1 MSLDK
6 KQLIKRR
13 RRWFQLRLRTLLVIF
28 TLASVTIGWV
38 VFELEQRRGEVLAIA
53 WAEANNCYCS
63 FSTPIEGRAEFRTR
77 VEGSRNWWESI
88 EDGLF
93 GDSVRSL

>member
-1 MSLDK
+1 MNWMKMSLDK

-53 WAEANNCYCS
+53 WAEAISQTLGIVFNEKN
-63 FSTPIEGRAEFRTR
+63 E
-77 VEGSRNWWESI
+77 V
-88 EDGLF
+88 
-93 GDSVRSL
+93 

>member
-1 MSLDK
+1 MNWMKMSLDK

-53 WAEANNCYCS
+53 WAEAQLDTFTWRSGHCVW
-63 FSTPIEGRAEFRTR
+63 FSNLR
-77 VEGSRNWWESI
+77 
-88 EDGLF
+88 L
-93 GDSVRSL
+93 